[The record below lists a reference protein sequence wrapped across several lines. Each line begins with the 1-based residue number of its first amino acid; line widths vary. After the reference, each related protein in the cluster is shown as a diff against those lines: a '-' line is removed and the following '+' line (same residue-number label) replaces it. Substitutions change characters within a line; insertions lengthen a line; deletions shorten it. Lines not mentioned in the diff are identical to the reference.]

1 MDAAAHRSGWTLR
14 DDNVVRTK
22 ALETALRRKAD
33 ESKGMLGGDAKGD
46 YRAHASTHT

>member
-1 MDAAAHRSGWTLR
+1 VALAALAAAHCSGY
-14 DDNVVRTK
+14 DIVVRTK

-33 ESKGMLGGDAKGD
+33 ECKGMLGGDAKGD